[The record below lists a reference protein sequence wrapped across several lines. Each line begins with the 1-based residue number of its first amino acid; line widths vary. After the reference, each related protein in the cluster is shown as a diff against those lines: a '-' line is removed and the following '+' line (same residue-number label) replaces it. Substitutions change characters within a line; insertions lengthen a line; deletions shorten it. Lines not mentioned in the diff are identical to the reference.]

1 MLPTPRPPRPHQVAT
16 EHASRRVPLLRLADD
31 HRLAPR
37 LRNEHRITHC
47 QAGHVLRISL
57 EKVPTPPPKKM
68 AKNPWE
74 NMSEIHG
81 KSHFEGQ
88 NIWENDVKYVN
99 MSNKCVYQ

>member
-1 MLPTPRPPRPHQVAT
+1 MFYMLPKCDTPWPHQVAT

-57 EKVPTPPPKKM
+57 GGGPHPPKKM
-68 AKNPWE
+68 AKN
-74 NMSEIHG
+74 HG
-81 KSHFEGQ
+81 KTGPKSMENLMFNGK
-88 NIWENDVKYVN
+88 IWENDVN
-99 MSNKCVYQ
+99 QSNKCVYQ